1 MKRFLLIPLVL
12 SVLSYTLATDRDI
25 CEISVENQDGWNL
38 VGLPV
43 YVSDDNYQS
52 VFPGSIENTLFSF
65 SDGTYTSEDELILGE
80 GYWLRF
86 SEDQSDTLIGECIDG
101 FTVSLLEGWNLI
113 SVVSHPV
120 SVDDIIDTDGIIV
133 DGTVFGFSGGYYE
146 PVVLEPGK
154 GYWVRCY
161 NDGEIIIPETTV
173 TDIDGNVYETVEVGE
188 QVWMKENLKVTHYN
202 DGSEI
207 PTGYSNSEWADL
219 DETETGAYAVH
230 DDNESNAD
238 TYGYLYNWYAV
249 DDSRGVCPEDW
260 HIPTDEEYTALSD
273 YLGGESVAGGKM
285 KECTPGSC
293 PDSDYWPPPNTGATN
308 ESGFTGLP
316 GGFRNT
322 NNGYYG
328 NMGIY
333 GYFWSSTENYNYSAW
348 NRLLNYNYSDIVR
361 YYYNKRNGFSVRC
374 IRD

>member
-1 MKRFLLIPLVL
+1 MAKFEINSPLPPGYKVVNGKVVRTTPRSKKL
-12 SVLSYTLATDRDI
+12 SRPSKDLSIRK
-25 CEISVENQDGWNL
+25 
-38 VGLPV
+38 P
-43 YVSDDNYQS
+43 
-52 VFPGSIENTLFSF
+52 
-65 SDGTYTSEDELILGE
+65 
-80 GYWLRF
+80 
-86 SEDQSDTLIGECIDG
+86 
-101 FTVSLLEGWNLI
+101 
-113 SVVSHPV
+113 
-120 SVDDIIDTDGIIV
+120 
-133 DGTVFGFSGGYYE
+133 SGG
-146 PVVLEPGK
+146 
-154 GYWVRCY
+154 
-161 NDGEIIIPETTV
+161 
-173 TDIDGNVYETVEVGE
+173 GNGGGGSRDYSGTRMVQIGD
-188 QVWMKENLKVTHYN
+188 QCWMAENLNVAHYKN
-202 DGSEI
+202 GDEI

-219 DETETGAYAVH
+219 DETETGAYAVYG
-230 DDNESNAD
+230 DNESNAD

>member
-1 MKRFLLIPLVL
+1 M
-12 SVLSYTLATDRDI
+12 LSYTLATDRDI

-146 PVVLEPGK
+146 PTIIEPGE

-161 NDGEIIIPETTV
+161 NEGEIIIPFTII
-173 TDIDGNVYETVEVGE
+173 DIDGNVYETIAIGE

-207 PTGYSNSEWADL
+207 PTGYSNSEWVNL
-219 DETETGAYAVH
+219 STGAYAVY

-249 DDSRGVCPEDW
+249 DDERGVCPEEW
-260 HIPTDEEYTALSD
+260 HVPTDDEIKQLEM
-273 YLGGESVAGGKM
+273 YLGMSQEEA
-285 KECTPGSC
+285 
-293 PDSDYWPPPNTGATN
+293 DDTGYRGTN
-308 ESGFTGLP
+308 EGSKLAGRADLWNDGALENNPEFGTSGFDFLP
-316 GGFRNT
+316 GGYRSYS
-322 NNGYYG
+322 NGSYYY
-328 NMGIY
+328 MGFY
-333 GYFWSSTENYNYSAW
+333 GDFWSSTESNSGSAW
-348 NRLLNYNYSDIVR
+348 GRRLG
-361 YYYNKRNGFSVRC
+361 YYYSEVDRSNYYKRIGFSVRC